1 MFQYLRIEE
10 PLTPTLSPRSA
21 GRGRGESN
29 RVTRAKHSPLQ
40 EFAGLVQRTKG
51 NPGLRKVF
59 AGALIAVHHGED
71 QNDLGAQ
78 LAHRFHRLQRR
89 APGGGDVL
97 ATTTALPLQAIAF
110 CETFDRKPGAM
121 LLGFLA
127 HEEGRDRMALEP

>member
-21 GRGRGESN
+21 GRGRGESK

-97 ATTTALPLQAIAF
+97 DNHHALALQALAF
-110 CETFDRKPGAM
+110 GETLDREPGAM
-121 LLGFLA
+121 LLRLLA
-127 HEEGRDRMALEP
+127 YEES